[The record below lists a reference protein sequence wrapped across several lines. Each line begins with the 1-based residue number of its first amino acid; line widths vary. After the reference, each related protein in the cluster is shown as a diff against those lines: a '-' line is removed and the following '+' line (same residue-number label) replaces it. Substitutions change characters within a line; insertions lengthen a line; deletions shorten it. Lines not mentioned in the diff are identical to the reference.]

1 MPSNGCTSRAFLK
14 CWSSSF
20 CLLHFP
26 LLNIHLY
33 TMVSVFSVLF
43 QWVDVRLWK
52 LRSKSFSFQNFDYSV
67 VLTFP
72 FLRHRWVGYCSI
84 SGFVDS
90 GLCWRAIPSSCLHL
104 FFVSKP
110 SFCFSVGPSKL
121 ISYSCAAFHVSLS
134 YWLGF
139 SFHCVLFQYSQM
151 QCFLELLSLNFRV

>member
-1 MPSNGCTSRAFLK
+1 MYQPCLSEMLVFFVL
-14 CWSSSF
+14 SSTFSTLEYPF
-20 CLLHFP
+20 VH
-26 LLNIHLY
+26 Y
-33 TMVSVFSVLF
+33 GVFSVLF

-104 FFVSKP
+104 FLFFVSKP

-121 ISYSCAAFHVSLS
+121 ISYSCATFHVSLS